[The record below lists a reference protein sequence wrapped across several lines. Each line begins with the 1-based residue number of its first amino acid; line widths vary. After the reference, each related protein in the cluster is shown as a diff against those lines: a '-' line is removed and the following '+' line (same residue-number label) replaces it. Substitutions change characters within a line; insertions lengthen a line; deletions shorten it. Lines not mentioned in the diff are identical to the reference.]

1 MWLTDLSSHF
11 VSSRQTSIT
20 VSYRFYAVVS
30 QGVSLGRDISISS
43 YGLSYLFTFS
53 GVWRG
58 LGQREVRQLEN
69 DSYCHEQPDHTTA
82 PPSEFSPGPL
92 PRKRRAAGKAIGT

>member
-20 VSYRFYAVVS
+20 VSYRFYTVVS

-53 GVWRG
+53 GVWGG
-58 LGQREVRQLEN
+58 LRQREVRHL
-69 DSYCHEQPDHTTA
+69 
-82 PPSEFSPGPL
+82 
-92 PRKRRAAGKAIGT
+92 